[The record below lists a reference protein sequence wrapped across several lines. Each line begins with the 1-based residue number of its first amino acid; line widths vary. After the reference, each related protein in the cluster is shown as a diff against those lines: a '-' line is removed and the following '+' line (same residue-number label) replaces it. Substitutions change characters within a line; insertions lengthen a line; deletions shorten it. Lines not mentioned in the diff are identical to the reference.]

1 MNNPILSAETIS
13 AGYDGR
19 KILSDVSLTLPE
31 KKISVILGANGCGK
45 STLLKTFAR
54 LLKPESGMITLD
66 GKSISSLPSRE
77 VAKTLGLLPQSPV
90 VPEGIKVTDLVAR
103 GRFPYRRAFGGM
115 RPEDFAAVEEA
126 LELMGITELADR
138 SVDELS
144 GGQRQRVWIALA
156 LAQQTDILLLDE
168 PTTYLDIAYQVEILD
183 LLTDLNKK
191 RNTTILMVLH
201 DINLSARYADYI
213 FAMYQGQLEA
223 QGAPLK
229 IITPGLIKKIY
240 GLDCQIIPDPVS
252 RTPLVIPEGRHHKTI
267 QPYKTGG
274 RSPL

>member
-1 MNNPILSAETIS
+1 MDFLSEFQYDTEYLH
-13 AGYDGR
+13 AGIIY
-19 KILSDVSLTLPE
+19 
-31 KKISVILGANGCGK
+31 
-45 STLLKTFAR
+45 
-54 LLKPESGMITLD
+54 
-66 GKSISSLPSRE
+66 
-77 VAKTLGLLPQSPV
+77 
-90 VPEGIKVTDLVAR
+90 EGITYSLVDNHMKEFAT
-103 GRFPYRRAFGGM
+103 PSAFLAM
-115 RPEDFAAVEEA
+115 EQAAGE
-126 LELMGITELADR
+126 MCIRDR
-138 SVDELS
+138 
-144 GGQRQRVWIALA
+144 
-156 LAQQTDILLLDE
+156 TDILLLDE

-213 FAMYQGQLEA
+213 FAMYQGRLEA

-267 QPYKTGG
+267 QA
-274 RSPL
+274 